1 MRIRPKSALDSVPAA
16 QSLRLGLRRPTSL
29 YTREA
34 RGKGSKSAQN
44 VKILLSLRGA
54 PATWQSVFSL
64 YRCGIYVRRQEDA
77 DCHDRCAHRSRDGGI
92 PRFINLPPSPF
103 RGNDRGIRT
112 GKPICHA
119 VQGAMVSGRHRGRP
133 LRVGF
138 GYLLSFLPCSS
149 LYSGDP
155 FGTSCH
161 CLAAARS
168 RRGSDMP
175 PACHSLPRRRFA
187 T

>member
-1 MRIRPKSALDSVPAA
+1 MRIRPKSALDSASAA

-92 PRFINLPPSPF
+92 PRFINLPPSLF

-133 LRVGF
+133 LRAGF

-149 LYSGDP
+149 RYSGDP
-155 FGTSCH
+155 SVAYATASRCGSVT
-161 CLAAARS
+161 AR
-168 RRGSDMP
+168 
-175 PACHSLPRRRFA
+175 L
-187 T
+187 

>member
-133 LRVGF
+133 VNVA
-138 GYLLSFLPCSS
+138 
-149 LYSGDP
+149 
-155 FGTSCH
+155 SCTNIKIGA
-161 CLAAARS
+161 L
-168 RRGSDMP
+168 DQNNL
-175 PACHSLPRRRFA
+175 SLPLKGLGGKLMSRGVPPSRAQFA
-187 T
+187 NLSEHPNL